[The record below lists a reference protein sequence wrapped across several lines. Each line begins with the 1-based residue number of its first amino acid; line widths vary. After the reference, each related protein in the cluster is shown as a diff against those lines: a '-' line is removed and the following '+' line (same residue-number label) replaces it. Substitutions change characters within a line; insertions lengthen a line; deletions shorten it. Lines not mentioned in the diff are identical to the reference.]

1 MLCYSMSLSGHKGFR
16 KSTFLKCSNWALR
29 GQRLSLKM
37 FQLSWKLM
45 GMILTIFWTSLR
57 YLGIDSRALR
67 GTIGRLFSFLWLYNQ
82 PFYMPPNLPRALRKG
97 AVSSGTFVL
106 APFLTICF
114 FFYKLHRIST
124 RLGQNH
130 QWVNGYKSYQQF
142 DLKGQVGVTGVKN
155 VKKFCFYGKCYSSY
169 MLHSRVTWLRY
180 INKLE
185 TLYKTYWLKSRFFVI
200 WGHRGQKFSFTKNA
214 SPHTIY
220 IVWSRDLCI

>member
-1 MLCYSMSLSGHKGFR
+1 MIKHYFMLCYSMSLSGHKGFR

-97 AVSSGTFVL
+97 AVSSCDFFL
-106 APFLTICF
+106 LSSLFFLTICF
-114 FFYKLHRIST
+114 FSYMLNSIST
-124 RLGQNH
+124 KLGQND
-130 QWVNGYKSYQQF
+130 Q
-142 DLKGQVGVTGVKN
+142 
-155 VKKFCFYGKCYSSY
+155 
-169 MLHSRVTWLRY
+169 
-180 INKLE
+180 
-185 TLYKTYWLKSRFFVI
+185 
-200 WGHRGQKFSFTKNA
+200 
-214 SPHTIY
+214 
-220 IVWSRDLCI
+220 

>member
-1 MLCYSMSLSGHKGFR
+1 MSLSGHKGFR

-97 AVSSGTFVL
+97 AVSSSFFL
-106 APFLTICF
+106 LLSQFSACNFNMPEPILTI
-114 FFYKLHRIST
+114 LGHNNPLQHRYMSHDQH
-124 RLGQNH
+124 G
-130 QWVNGYKSYQQF
+130 V
-142 DLKGQVGVTGVKN
+142 KGHVGVTGVK
-155 VKKFCFYGKCYSSY
+155 K
-169 MLHSRVTWLRY
+169 
-180 INKLE
+180 
-185 TLYKTYWLKSRFFVI
+185 VI
-200 WGHRGQKFSFTKNA
+200 FTKNA
-214 SPHTIY
+214 SPSTNFKLRTCDLYIWSIY
-220 IVWSRDLCI
+220 SPCILVVLL